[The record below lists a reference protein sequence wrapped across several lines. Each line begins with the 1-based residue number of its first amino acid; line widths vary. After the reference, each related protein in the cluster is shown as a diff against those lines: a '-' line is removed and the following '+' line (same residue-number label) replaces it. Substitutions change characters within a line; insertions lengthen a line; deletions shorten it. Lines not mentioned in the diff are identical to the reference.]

1 MERIN
6 SILFIYLIIFSTI
19 SSLPHSQRKLAS
31 LTLDSSNWSYDSTN
45 NVYYQI
51 GVTYCTTPAST
62 TYETLGI
69 YVPGEYMTCKTRIF
83 FDLYLFYKF
92 FLNKRFIHCQKCSI
106 CNASKYFRLFCYDCP
121 NFIFI

>member
-1 MERIN
+1 MGRIN
-6 SILFIYLIIFSTI
+6 SILLIYLIIFSAI
-19 SSLPHSQRKLAS
+19 SSVPIPKRKLAS

-69 YVPGEYMTCKTRIF
+69 YVPGEYMTCTQGSSS
-83 FDLYLFYKF
+83 YT
-92 FLNKRFIHCQKCSI
+92 CSI
-106 CNASKYFRLFCYDCP
+106 NSSGTKGSYTAKKCPFCNASKYFRLFSDESPY
-121 NFIFI
+121 FIFI